1 MNKFVIDSHKKE
13 SVKNQFDIQ
22 ENNGWVEAYKD
33 CPGKQAYTDGVIT
46 GLNNGY
52 AEAVWDIKKYLK
64 QLVDE
69 NPDVKV
75 SKVIDLIKF
84 EK

>member
-1 MNKFVIDSHKKE
+1 MKKFIIDLHQKE
-13 SVKNQFDIQ
+13 SVKNQFSIQ
-22 ENNGWVEAYKD
+22 ENNGWVEAYKE
-33 CPGKQAYTDGVIT
+33 CPGNQAYTEGVIT

-52 AEAVWDIKKYLK
+52 AAAVCDIKKYLK
-64 QLVDE
+64 QLVNE

-75 SKVIDLIKF
+75 SKAIDLIKF

>member
-1 MNKFVIDSHKKE
+1 MNKFIIDSHQKE

-69 NPDVKV
+69 NPNVKV

>member
-1 MNKFVIDSHKKE
+1 MKKFIINSHQKE

>member
-1 MNKFVIDSHKKE
+1 MDKFNVNKHQSEGCNRH
-13 SVKNQFDIQ
+13 FDIQ
-22 ENNGWVEAYKD
+22 KQNGWGDAYTEV
-33 CPGKQAYTDGVIT
+33 PGKQAYNDGLYT
-46 GLNNGY
+46 GLMNGY
-52 AEAVWDIKKYLK
+52 AEAVHDIKKYLK
-64 QLVDE
+64 QIVYK

>member
-1 MNKFVIDSHKKE
+1 MNKFVIDSHQKE

-33 CPGKQAYTDGVIT
+33 CPGKQAYAEGVIV
-46 GLNNGY
+46 GLNDGY
-52 AEAVWDIKKYLK
+52 VEAVCDIKKYLK

-69 NPDVKV
+69 NPDVPPPPPPH
-75 SKVIDLIKF
+75 LIKF
-84 EK
+84 ET

>member
-1 MNKFVIDSHKKE
+1 MNKFIINSHQKE
-13 SVKNQFDIQ
+13 SVKNQFDVQ
-22 ENNGWVEAYKD
+22 ENNGGVEAYKD

-46 GLNNGY
+46 GLKNGY
-52 AEAVWDIKKYLK
+52 AAAVCDIKKYLK

-75 SKVIDLIKF
+75 SNMIDLIKF

>member
-1 MNKFVIDSHKKE
+1 MKKFIIDLHQKE
-13 SVKNQFDIQ
+13 SVKNQFSIQ

-33 CPGKQAYTDGVIT
+33 CTGKQAYTDGVIT

-52 AEAVWDIKKYLK
+52 AEAVWDIKKYMK
-64 QLVDE
+64 KIVDE
-69 NPDVKV
+69 NPDIKV
-75 SKVIDLIKF
+75 SKMIDLIKF

>member
-1 MNKFVIDSHKKE
+1 MNKFIINSHQKE

-69 NPDVKV
+69 NPNVKV

>member
-1 MNKFVIDSHKKE
+1 MNNFIIDLLQKK

-22 ENNGWVEAYKD
+22 ENNGGVEAYKE
-33 CPGKQAYTDGVIT
+33 CPGNQAYTEGVIT

-52 AEAVWDIKKYLK
+52 VEAICDIKKYMK
-64 QLVDE
+64 KIVDE

-75 SKVIDLIKF
+75 SNVIDLIKF

>member
-1 MNKFVIDSHKKE
+1 MNKFIIDSHQKE

-52 AEAVWDIKKYLK
+52 AEAVWDIKKYLN

>member
-1 MNKFVIDSHKKE
+1 MNKFIIDSHQKE
-13 SVKNQFDIQ
+13 SVKNHFEIQ

>member
-1 MNKFVIDSHKKE
+1 MNKFIIDSHQKE

-69 NPDVKV
+69 NPDVNV

>member
-1 MNKFVIDSHKKE
+1 MNKFIIDSHQKE
-13 SVKNQFDIQ
+13 SVKNQFDNQ

-52 AEAVWDIKKYLK
+52 AEAVYDIKKYLK

>member
-1 MNKFVIDSHKKE
+1 MNKFIINSHQKE
-13 SVKNQFDIQ
+13 SVKNQFDVQ
-22 ENNGWVEAYKD
+22 ENNGWIEAYKD

-52 AEAVWDIKKYLK
+52 VAAVYDIKKYLK

-75 SKVIDLIKF
+75 SNVIDLIKF

>member
-1 MNKFVIDSHKKE
+1 MKKFIIDLHQKE
-13 SVKNQFDIQ
+13 SVKNQFSIQ
-22 ENNGWVEAYKD
+22 ENNGWVEAYKE
-33 CPGKQAYTDGVIT
+33 CPGNQAYTEGVIT

>member
-1 MNKFVIDSHKKE
+1 MNKFVIDSHQNE

>member
-1 MNKFVIDSHKKE
+1 MNSFIIDLHQKK
-13 SVKNQFDIQ
+13 SVKNEFDIQ
-22 ENNGWVEAYKD
+22 ENNGWTEAYKD

>member
-1 MNKFVIDSHKKE
+1 MNNFIIDLHQKK
-13 SVKNQFDIQ
+13 SVKNEFDIQ
-22 ENNGWVEAYKD
+22 ENNGWTEAYKD

>member
-1 MNKFVIDSHKKE
+1 MNNFIIDLHQKE

-22 ENNGWVEAYKD
+22 ENNGWAEAYKD

-52 AEAVWDIKKYLK
+52 AAAVCDIKKYLK
-64 QLVDE
+64 QLVNE

-75 SKVIDLIKF
+75 SNVIDLIKF

>member
-1 MNKFVIDSHKKE
+1 MNKFIIDSHQKE
-13 SVKNQFDIQ
+13 SVKNHFDIQ

>member
-1 MNKFVIDSHKKE
+1 MNKFIIDSHQKE

-22 ENNGWVEAYKD
+22 ENNGWVEAYKY

>member
-1 MNKFVIDSHKKE
+1 MNKFIINPHQKE

-52 AEAVWDIKKYLK
+52 AEAVWDIKKYMY

-75 SKVIDLIKF
+75 SNVIDLIKF

>member
-1 MNKFVIDSHKKE
+1 MNKFIIDSHQKE
-13 SVKNQFDIQ
+13 SVKNQFEIQ

-52 AEAVWDIKKYLK
+52 ADAVWDIKKYLK

>member
-1 MNKFVIDSHKKE
+1 MNKFIIYSHQKE

>member
-1 MNKFVIDSHKKE
+1 MNNFIIDLHQKK
-13 SVKNQFDIQ
+13 SVKNEFDIQ
-22 ENNGWVEAYKD
+22 ENNGWAEAYKD

-52 AEAVWDIKKYLK
+52 AAAVCDIKKYLK
-64 QLVDE
+64 QLVNE

-75 SKVIDLIKF
+75 SNVIDLIKF

>member
-1 MNKFVIDSHKKE
+1 MNNFIIDLHQKK

-22 ENNGWVEAYKD
+22 ENNGWTEAYKD
-33 CPGKQAYTDGVIT
+33 YPGKQAYTDGVIT
-46 GLNNGY
+46 GLNNDY
-52 AEAVWDIKKYLK
+52 AEAVYDIKKYLK

>member
-1 MNKFVIDSHKKE
+1 MNKFIINSHQKE
-13 SVKNQFDIQ
+13 SVKNHFDIQ

>member
-1 MNKFVIDSHKKE
+1 MNKFIIDSHQKE

-69 NPDVKV
+69 NSDVKV

>member
-1 MNKFVIDSHKKE
+1 MNNFIIDLLQKK

-22 ENNGWVEAYKD
+22 ENNGWTEAYKD

-52 AEAVWDIKKYLK
+52 VEAICDIKKYMK
-64 QLVDE
+64 KIVDE

-75 SKVIDLIKF
+75 SNVIDLIKF

>member
-1 MNKFVIDSHKKE
+1 MNNFIIDLHQKE
-13 SVKNQFDIQ
+13 SVKNQFSIQ
-22 ENNGWVEAYKD
+22 ENNGWVEAYKE
-33 CPGKQAYTDGVIT
+33 CPGNQAYTEGVIT

-52 AEAVWDIKKYLK
+52 AAAVCDIKKYLK
-64 QLVDE
+64 QLVNE

-75 SKVIDLIKF
+75 SNVIDLIKF

>member
-1 MNKFVIDSHKKE
+1 MNKFIINSHQKE

>member
-1 MNKFVIDSHKKE
+1 MNKFIIDSHQKE
-13 SVKNQFDIQ
+13 SVKNQFYIQ
-22 ENNGWVEAYKD
+22 ENNGWVEAYKE
-33 CPGKQAYTDGVIT
+33 CPGNQAYTEGVIT

-52 AEAVWDIKKYLK
+52 AVAVCDIKKYLK
-64 QLVDE
+64 QLVNE

-75 SKVIDLIKF
+75 SNVIDLIKF

>member
-1 MNKFVIDSHKKE
+1 MNKFIIDSHQKE

-75 SKVIDLIKF
+75 SKVIDLIKL

>member
-1 MNKFVIDSHKKE
+1 MNKFIINSHQKE
-13 SVKNQFDIQ
+13 SVKNHFDIQ

-64 QLVDE
+64 KLVDE
-69 NPDVKV
+69 NPNVKV

>member
-1 MNKFVIDSHKKE
+1 MNKFIINSHQKE

-33 CPGKQAYTDGVIT
+33 CPGKQAYAEGVIA

-52 AEAVWDIKKYLK
+52 VEAICDIKKYMK
-64 QLVDE
+64 TIVDE
-69 NPDVKV
+69 NPDIKV
-75 SKVIDLIKF
+75 SKMIDLIKF